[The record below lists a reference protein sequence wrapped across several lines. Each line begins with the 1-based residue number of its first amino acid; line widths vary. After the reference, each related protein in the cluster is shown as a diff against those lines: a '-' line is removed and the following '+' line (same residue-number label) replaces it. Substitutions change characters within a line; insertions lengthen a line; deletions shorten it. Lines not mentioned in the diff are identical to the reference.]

1 MRVQDLVPGDRVRM
15 KGGNS
20 TAIFVARTRHPLYN
34 TLQLVIWWLETD
46 QRWSFDALDLRQHLP
61 MTTLGSIHDRH
72 DNLRK
77 VLLGK

>member
-1 MRVQDLVPGDRVRM
+1 MKVQDLVPGDRL
-15 KGGNS
+15 KDPAGN
-20 TAIFVARTRHPLYN
+20 TAIFVARTRHPLY
-34 TLQLVIWWLETD
+34 TSLQLVIWWLETD
-46 QRWSFDALDLRQHLP
+46 ERWSFDALDLRQGLG